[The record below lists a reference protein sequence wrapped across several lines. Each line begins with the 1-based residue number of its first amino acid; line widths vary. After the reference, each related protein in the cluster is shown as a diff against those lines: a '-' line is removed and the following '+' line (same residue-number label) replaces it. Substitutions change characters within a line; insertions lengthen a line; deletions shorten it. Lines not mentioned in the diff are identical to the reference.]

1 MAAGTPIIASEVWR
15 QCLCGAKLHQ
25 IQHFHKPGAIFIA
38 HNAHDFPPG
47 PTAIT
52 AQ

>member
-1 MAAGTPIIASEVWR
+1 MAVGAPVIASEVWR
-15 QCLCGAKLHQ
+15 QCHCGAKLQQ
-25 IQHFHKPGAIFIA
+25 IRHFHKPGAIFIA

-52 AQ
+52 DP